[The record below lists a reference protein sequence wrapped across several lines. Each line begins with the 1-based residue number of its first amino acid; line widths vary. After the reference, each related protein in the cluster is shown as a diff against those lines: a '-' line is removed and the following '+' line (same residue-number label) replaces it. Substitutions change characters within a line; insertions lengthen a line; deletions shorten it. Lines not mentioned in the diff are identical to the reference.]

1 MFTKR
6 IVGAALL
13 VMSTQ
18 VLNAEEI
25 VAEWTYQGDSD
36 ADYTFHLDLQPTDLD
51 QTYTLNGYMVYDGS
65 MNREAV
71 TGSATY
77 SPNEAVYVVS
87 LFFNSSTGETFS
99 IGANVDPTTLSGDGT
114 LIRVAHG
121 SVGSDRDGTLAAI
134 P

>member
-36 ADYTFHLDLQPTDLD
+36 ADHTFHLDLQPTDLD

-71 TGSATY
+71 AGSATY